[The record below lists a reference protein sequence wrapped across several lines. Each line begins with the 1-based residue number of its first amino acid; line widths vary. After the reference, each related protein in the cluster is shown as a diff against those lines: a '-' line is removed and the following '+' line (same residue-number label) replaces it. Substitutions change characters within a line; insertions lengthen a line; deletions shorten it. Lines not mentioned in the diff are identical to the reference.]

1 MDSPYEIKWVGWDN
15 SFEDG
20 TQHDKVWGWLQMR
33 DGRNYCFFGRRGK
46 TLRFKEHKDEYA
58 LYKLEIAKAKKGYV
72 LIHPKHYDSLVKDF
86 IDEVEFYCMTAILGD
101 TVMPK

>member
-15 SFEDG
+15 SWEKG

-33 DGRNYCFFGRRGK
+33 DGRCYCFFGRRGK
-46 TLRFKEHKDEYA
+46 TLRFKEHENVYA
-58 LYKLEIAKAKKGYV
+58 LHDLQGKKSRKGYNFV
-72 LIHPKHYDSLVKDF
+72 DPANYDDLVKDF